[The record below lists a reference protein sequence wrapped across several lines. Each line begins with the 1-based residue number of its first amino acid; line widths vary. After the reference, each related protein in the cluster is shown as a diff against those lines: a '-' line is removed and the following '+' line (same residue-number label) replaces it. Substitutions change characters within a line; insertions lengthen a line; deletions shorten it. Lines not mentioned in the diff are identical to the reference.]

1 MSEIKIT
8 VSLKSVLMI
17 LAIGML
23 IWGLIVAKDIILFLF
38 AGYIIASALFP
49 TVDFLTKK
57 MPKTFAVTLVFLAFI
72 LIMAV
77 VFVPFVGIFIDQLQ
91 QFQAYFPK
99 LTGMVGEWIKMYK
112 ESQISQMLP
121 PVEQIGEKLLAYT
134 EGMVKT
140 SIDFT
145 FAIFGMIVALFTLAA
160 LVLFILLDRESLK
173 NGFLS
178 FFPKTTRKKVQN
190 IAEIITLRVG
200 GYVRG
205 QLFIMLCVGVVTGVV
220 MALMGIPFPLL
231 LGITAGL
238 LEVVPVV
245 GPILSAVPAVVLALI
260 VSPWHVLWVILA
272 YLIIQ
277 RVENL
282 ISPMIYGKF
291 LDMPPLVIISVILIS
306 GVTLGVFGVVLSP
319 AIAAAI
325 YVLIQELYLKKINEE
340 K

>member
-1 MSEIKIT
+1 MSEIRIT
-8 VSLKSVLMI
+8 ISLKSVLMI

-49 TVDFLTKK
+49 TVDFLKK
-57 MPKTFAVTLVFLAFI
+57 NMPKTIAVTLVFAAFI
-72 LIMAV
+72 LTMAV

-99 LTGMVGEWIKMYK
+99 LTGMVSEWIKLYN
-112 ESQISQMLP
+112 ESSISQMLP
-121 PVEQIGEKLLAYT
+121 PIEQIGEKILAYT

-178 FFPKTTRKKVQN
+178 FFPKTTRNNVQN
-190 IAEIITLRVG
+190 IVEIITLRVG

-205 QLFIMLCVGVVTGVV
+205 QLFIMFCVGVVTGIV
-220 MALMGIPFPLL
+220 MAVMGIPFPLL

-245 GPILSAVPAVVLALI
+245 GPILSAVPAVALALI
-260 VSPWHVLWVILA
+260 VSPWHALWVILA

-306 GVTLGVFGVVLSP
+306 GATLGVFGVVLSP

>member
-8 VSLKSVLMI
+8 ISLKSVLMI
-17 LAIGML
+17 LALGML
-23 IWGLIVAKDIILFLF
+23 IWGLIVAKDIILFIF

-49 TVDFLTKK
+49 TIDFLKKK
-57 MPKTFAVTLVFLAFI
+57 MPSSIAVTLVFIAFI
-72 LIMAV
+72 LTMTI
-77 VFVPFVGIFIDQLQ
+77 VFVPFVGIFIDQIH
-91 QFQAYFPK
+91 QFHAYLPK
-99 LTGMVGEWIKMYK
+99 ITSKISEWIDLYNT
-112 ESQISQMLP
+112 SQISKMLP
-121 PVEQIGEKLLAYT
+121 PIEQIGAKVLAYT

-140 SIDFT
+140 SLDFT
-145 FAIFGMIVALFTLAA
+145 FAVFGMIIALFTLAA

-173 NGFLS
+173 YGFLS
-178 FFPKTTRKKVQN
+178 FFPKNTRGAVQN

-205 QLFIMLCVGVVTGVV
+205 QLFVMLCVGVVTGVV
-220 MALMGIPFPLL
+220 MAIMGIPFPLL

-245 GPILSAVPAVVLALI
+245 GPILSAVPAVVLALL

-277 RVENL
+277 RVENF
-282 ISPMIYGKF
+282 ISPLIYGKF

-306 GVTLGVFGVVLSP
+306 GATLGVFGVVLSP

-340 K
+340 